1 MQTADNVTSLA
12 EKFNSKR
19 NNSSLVESHTLASIS
34 EIISLVKTII
44 NQPYHLYKSS
54 VVLLFKSAVQNK
66 VLYGCQSWSNLSTTD
81 INRFNIS
88 YNNALNQMLS
98 LPTSTPNCYVYLE
111 FGVILII

>member
-1 MQTADNVTSLA
+1 M
-12 EKFNSKR
+12 
-19 NNSSLVESHTLASIS
+19 ASIS

-66 VLYGCQSWSNLSTTD
+66 VLYGCQSWSNLSTTE

-111 FGVILII
+111 LGVILII